1 MMKQLVGKNA
11 LVTGATRGIGRGIS
25 QVFAENGAS
34 VMLVGRTSEDGAN
47 ATDDVRAHG
56 GRAAFHPA
64 DVSNWSDVTNSV
76 AATVKAFGSVDILCC
91 NVGIYPSASI
101 ADMSVEDW
109 DHIMAVN
116 LKSTFLYVKACL
128 PQFVAK
134 PGGRVLI
141 VSSITGPVT
150 GHPGWSHYGA
160 SKAGQLGF
168 LRSAALE
175 LAQYKATVN
184 AILPGN
190 IAADGVSAAEK
201 VYASAM
207 ARHIPLGRLGLAKEV
222 GSAAAFLAS
231 EQAAFITGQTLVVD
245 GGQTLFEYQGDGPTD
260 ANDRAAPVRRRDSRY
275 ELS

>member
-1 MMKQLVGKNA
+1 MSKLLAGKNA

-25 QVFAENGAS
+25 QMFAENGAS
-34 VMLVGRTSEDGAN
+34 VMLVGRTSRDGAN
-47 ATDDVRAHG
+47 AADDVRAHG
-56 GRAAFHPA
+56 GRAAFHAA

-76 AATVKAFGSVDILCC
+76 AATVEAFGSVDILCC

-109 DHIMAVN
+109 DHVMAVN

-128 PQFVAK
+128 PQFVMK

-141 VSSITGPVT
+141 VSSITGPIT

-175 LAQYKATVN
+175 LAQYKTTVN

-190 IAADGVSAAEK
+190 IAADGASAAEIA
-201 VYASAM
+201 YGSAM
-207 ARHIPLGRLGLAKEV
+207 AKHIPLGRLGLAKEV
-222 GSAAAFLAS
+222 GSAAVFLAT
-231 EQAAFITGQTLVVD
+231 EQAAFITGQALVID
-245 GGQTLFEYQGDGPTD
+245 GGQTLFEYQGDESIGAGD
-260 ANDRAAPVRRRDSRY
+260 QSSSVRRRDFQV
-275 ELS
+275 